1 MALKKRRFIFL
12 LIMLNIIFF
21 FLLFR
26 LAQLQIFGGK
36 SLAVKAQEGRLRL
49 ISGEDFPRGDILDR
63 NGVSLTDSKIMP
75 ALMVFP
81 SMIKEKDEFSSMTA
95 KILGISADLLKERLF
110 NKKEYLIFPNLTND
124 QIEKIKNLNFEG
136 AFIVPLKTRYGPN
149 SLSRHFVG
157 HINSIDLE
165 TWKSLQNKTI
175 LEKEYK
181 INDFIGVKGIEAV
194 YEKYLKVENPLFY
207 WIVTVDARGRIIPGL
222 SFNKITGYQ
231 KTARPSIVTT
241 LDFKLQ
247 KKVESIMDQKI
258 SHGAVVVMDV
268 LNGDIL
274 AAASR
279 PNYDQNNLAEYVELG
294 EKDNDNPF
302 INRAFE
308 HYYPGSIF
316 KVLIAAAAIEE
327 KIVDPD
333 EIFSCS
339 GEYVLNSQLKIGCWK
354 EEGHGLLTFEEGFA
368 HSCNPVFVDTALR
381 LGREKILEYAEKFNL
396 INDDALI
403 GYPKSRFKS
412 VDISPY
418 GEGKIANAALGQEG
432 IRLSPI
438 QVASMVSVI
447 ANGGHLVVPRIVQE
461 VKDHNGKT
469 IVSYNCEEPKRVISE
484 RTSQTIQKM
493 MVKTTTEGTGKKAW
507 VSEYGSAGKTGS
519 AETGLRGA
527 DKPRHYNWFAGYVSL
542 KKPRFAVVVMVEG
555 GESGGETAAPVFK
568 EIASFLLNN
577 Y

>member
-1 MALKKRRFIFL
+1 M
-12 LIMLNIIFF
+12 
-21 FLLFR
+21 
-26 LAQLQIFGGK
+26 GSK

-81 SMIKEKDEFSSMTA
+81 SMIKDKEGFSFSTA
-95 KILGISADLLKERLF
+95 QILGISADLLKKRLS
-110 NKKEYLIFPNLTND
+110 NKNEYLIFPNLTNS
-124 QIEKIKNLNFEG
+124 QIEKIKSLNFEG

-157 HINSIDLE
+157 HVNSIDLE
-165 TWKSLQNKTI
+165 TWKAFQNKTN
-175 LEKEYK
+175 LEKKYK
-181 INDFIGVKGIEAV
+181 INDFIGVKGMEVV
-194 YEKYLKVENPLFY
+194 YEKYLRVEKPLFY
-207 WIVTVDARGRIIPGL
+207 WIVTVDARGRVIPGL
-222 SFNKITGYQ
+222 SFNKITGYE
-231 KTARPSIVTT
+231 KAPRPSVVTT

-247 KKVESIMDQKI
+247 KEVERIMDQKI
-258 SHGAVVVMDV
+258 PRGAVVVMDV
-268 LNGDIL
+268 FNGDIL

-279 PNYDQNNLAEYVELG
+279 PNYDQNNIVEYVALE
-294 EKDNDNPF
+294 EKNNNNPF
-302 INRAFE
+302 INRAYE

-316 KVLIAAAAIEE
+316 KILIATAAIEE

-333 EIFSCS
+333 ELFTCS
-339 GEYVLNSQLKIGCWK
+339 GEYVLNPQHIIGCWK
-354 EEGHGLLTFEEGFA
+354 EEGHGPLTFEEGFA
-368 HSCNPVFVDTALR
+368 HSCNPVFVDIALS
-381 LGREKILEYAEKFNL
+381 LGREKLLEYGEKFGL
-396 INDDALI
+396 IYDDALI

-412 VDISPY
+412 IDISPY
-418 GEGKIANAALGQEG
+418 GKGKVANAALGQEG
-432 IRLSPI
+432 ISLSPI

-469 IVSYNCEEPKRVISE
+469 IVSYDYEEPKPVISE
-484 RTSQTIQKM
+484 RTARIIQKM

-507 VSEYGSAGKTGS
+507 VSGYGSAGKTGS
-519 AETGLRGA
+519 AETGFKGA
-527 DKPRHYNWFAGYVSL
+527 GKPRHFNWFAGYVPI
-542 KKPRFAVVVMVEG
+542 KNPRFAVVVMVEG

-568 EIASFLLNN
+568 EIASFLLND